1 LKNRNRAKSLLAGL
15 LAVLTV
21 LTMLA
26 GTVPTAQAKSS
37 SELKKQLEELKA
49 EKKEQDAALK
59 ELKGQLKENVS
70 EMEDVVGQ
78 KDIIDQE
85 IFYINEQI
93 SNIEQQVATYSLLI
107 ADKQDELDNAQNRLQ
122 LLNEKNKERIQAM
135 EEEGALSYW
144 SVLFKAS
151 SFSDLLDRLNMIQE
165 IAAADQRRIRELKQ
179 AAEDVSAARESL
191 QGEKAELELA
201 MTELEAATVEL
212 EDKRKEADALL
223 EKLIAKGEAFEALI
237 DESEDLQAEL
247 MQQIAKTE
255 KDYKNQKYKEWLATS
270 VPPTTKKPSS
280 SNNNDG
286 APAPSS
292 TGWRSPLV
300 KSSYVTS
307 PFGMRLHPVYKVY
320 KMHHG
325 VDLQSKKGDTIV
337 AAKGGVVTVASYQR
351 GGAGYYVTINHGDG
365 FSSSY
370 MHMTHF
376 VVKKGDYVK
385 AGQTIGYVGSTGV
398 STGPHLHFSIYYNG
412 NSVNPA
418 KYVNFK

>member
-365 FSSSY
+365 FSSIY